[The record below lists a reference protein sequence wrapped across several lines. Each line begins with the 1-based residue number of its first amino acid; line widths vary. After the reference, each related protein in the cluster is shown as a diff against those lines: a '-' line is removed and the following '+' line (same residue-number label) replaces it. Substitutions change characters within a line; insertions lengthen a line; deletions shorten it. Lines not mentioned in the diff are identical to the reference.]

1 METIYFDNKKAFG
14 YIIFSEDTLFEYS
27 FETTE
32 DLSDELMFRFFNF
45 ISRREL
51 KTTSAKN
58 IWTL

>member
-1 METIYFDNKKAFG
+1 MERIDFFNKRAFG
-14 YIIFSEDTLFEYS
+14 YIIFSENTLFEYS

-32 DLSDELMFRFFNF
+32 DFSEELMFRYFNF

-51 KTTSAKN
+51 KTTIAKN